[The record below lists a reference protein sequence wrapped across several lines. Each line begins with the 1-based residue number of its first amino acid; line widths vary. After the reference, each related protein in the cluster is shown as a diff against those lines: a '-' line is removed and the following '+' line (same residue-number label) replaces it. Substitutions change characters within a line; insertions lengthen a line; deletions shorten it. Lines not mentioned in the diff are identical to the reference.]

1 MYLST
6 SSANSR
12 SWRWCDSDIVWHLNP
27 FFLKKKLRRGTW
39 TFIQF
44 TSIYVD
50 FKNSRID
57 FTEHNYTSS
66 RHCFWHIWQYHR
78 SFCKPLALILFD
90 MAFGVNAPA
99 FSLPMLGVL
108 IYKIIKMTCSLQ
120 LKRSHVHI
128 IRPPC
133 L

>member
-1 MYLST
+1 
-6 SSANSR
+6 
-12 SWRWCDSDIVWHLNP
+12 
-27 FFLKKKLRRGTW
+27 
-39 TFIQF
+39 
-44 TSIYVD
+44 
-50 FKNSRID
+50 
-57 FTEHNYTSS
+57 
-66 RHCFWHIWQYHR
+66 
-78 SFCKPLALILFD
+78 

-108 IYKIIKMTCSLQ
+108 IYKIIKMTYSLQ